1 MLTLMLKPKYKNMQL
16 VSIYLHC
23 EIVATLNCE
32 YDKQLL
38 FLLLLEAYKLSMPN
52 KVQNLDKST

>member
-1 MLTLMLKPKYKNMQL
+1 MQL